1 MNILKIRIS
10 GLSVCSSVLDL
21 DFCAS
26 QKISENARQQLI
38 DLNGSLFLNP
48 VIEFAG
54 LNGTGKTVLLN
65 VLFFVMRMLNGR
77 PLNNQGVLTDRM
89 IRYMN
94 HRPFTVETW
103 YFLNG
108 EITHLTTDIGLEKD
122 FVFGGDPRLII
133 LSETISVMS
142 RNLRNKTEWLHSEK
156 YQRTERRPS
165 PEENPYLLDDV
176 SMNIVKTKDRGNR
189 IRAVGNLFSSQEDT
203 LHFLR
208 NLPEQMIHFLNP
220 GIEKIEVWKNDSGNR
235 IESYTLKFVDREPLE
250 IQEPEAMLSCLS
262 TGTIMGLRLFSM
274 ASQVLKQGGYL
285 VEDDLEAHLNIE
297 ITKTLIRLFQNKTIN
312 KGNGVLVFSSHCPEL
327 MYKMERNDSVYIFKN
342 RNGIACEKASETLK
356 RNDGIRKS
364 EAFISDYFHGTAPD
378 YNAWISLKEWLQNQ

>member
-1 MNILKIRIS
+1 MTVYVSGVMRNCIVNTGGIGMNILKIRIS

-176 SMNIVKTKDRGNR
+176 SMNI
-189 IRAVGNLFSSQEDT
+189 EDK
-203 LHFLR
+203 R
-208 NLPEQMIHFLNP
+208 PRQPN
-220 GIEKIEVWKNDSGNR
+220 SGCR
-235 IESYTLKFVDREPLE
+235 ESFF
-250 IQEPEAMLSCLS
+250 QS
-262 TGTIMGLRLFSM
+262 
-274 ASQVLKQGGYL
+274 GGYSAFSQKSAGA
-285 VEDDLEAHLNIE
+285 DDS
-297 ITKTLIRLFQNKTIN
+297 F
-312 KGNGVLVFSSHCPEL
+312 PESG
-327 MYKMERNDSVYIFKN
+327 Y
-342 RNGIACEKASETLK
+342 
-356 RNDGIRKS
+356 
-364 EAFISDYFHGTAPD
+364 
-378 YNAWISLKEWLQNQ
+378 